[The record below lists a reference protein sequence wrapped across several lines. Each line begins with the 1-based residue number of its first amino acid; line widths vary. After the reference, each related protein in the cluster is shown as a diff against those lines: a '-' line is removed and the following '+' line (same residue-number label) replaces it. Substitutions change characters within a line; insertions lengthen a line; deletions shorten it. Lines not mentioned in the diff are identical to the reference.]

1 MKYYFQLQIKMLS
14 RQLTALGIH
23 PVLAIIILLPAFTGL
38 SLLLFAKT
46 EYAGYIYVLT
56 ALSLLTGLSETRRN
70 DFLRTCF
77 TGKSYRLVRIA
88 ENAIVTLPFIIFLLY
103 KMLFV
108 HAGIALVFSALMAV
122 FTSSKKSDFTLPTPF
137 GRRPFEFTAGFRSTF
152 LLLILAYL
160 LLIISI
166 RADNFNLGIFALILV
181 FLVCFTYYL
190 NPENE
195 FYIWIFSCGP
205 AKFLAGKIATAMLYS
220 GLLSLPVFIGLLIFY
235 PDKALIIA
243 GFQALAFIY
252 LGAVILAK
260 YSSYPSQLNL
270 PQLVLI
276 SLSVWFPPALLVV
289 IPFFYVKSFEK
300 LKPILG

>member
-56 ALSLLTGLSETRRN
+56 GLSLLAGFSEARRN
-70 DFLRTCF
+70 DFLRICF
-77 TGKSYRLVRIA
+77 PGSKYRLVRML
-88 ENAIVTLPFIIFLLY
+88 ENILITLPFTIFLLG
-103 KMLFV
+103 KMLFL
-108 HAGIALVFSALMAV
+108 HAGAILVLSVIMAMLRSSV
-122 FTSSKKSDFTLPTPF
+122 KTNFTIPTPF
-137 GRRPFEFTAGFRSTF
+137 GKRPFEFPVGLRNTF
-152 LLLILAYL
+152 FVLLLAYL

-181 FLVCFTYYL
+181 FLVCFTFYL

-195 FYIWIFSCGP
+195 FYVWIFSCGP
-205 AKFLAGKIATAMLYS
+205 AKFLAGKIATSMLYS
-220 GLLSLPVFIGLLIFY
+220 GLLSLPVFTLLIIFY

-252 LGAVILAK
+252 LGTVILAK
-260 YSSYPSQLNL
+260 YSSYPNQVNL
-270 PQLVLI
+270 PQLILI

-289 IPFFYVKSFEK
+289 IPFFYIKSVQK